1 MSGLLHSACIPT
13 HADGSLILGGWQ
25 TDVAAGA
32 DTFRSNSDIA
42 LLTGNRAG
50 LMDLKHTASVDLRHI
65 AVSKL
70 CPKMITHPSLISLID
85 VLFVIVPNSLL
96 LDIAGPAEAFRL
108 ANLHRAARGQPPRF
122 RLRFTGPA
130 STVQTSVGLALDHLE
145 ALPPRFNAPT
155 WVVLVGQP
163 SAYVGQ
169 TTPEIAATAQWLS
182 QTLHEHL
189 YFEPKTGPKTRT
201 SIEPRFALPANP
213 APHRLITICS
223 GTLLAAR
230 AGLLDNRRCTTHH
243 ELLDVLRTLAP
254 RAQVVNNRVF
264 LIDGPLASSAGITA
278 GIDLALHLI
287 ADECGEALAASVAED
302 MVVYLRRSTCDPE
315 LSPFLAHRR
324 HLHTAVHKVQ
334 DAVSNEPGRDWD
346 MAGLAALG
354 HVTQRHLLRL
364 FIQHAGV
371 SPLHFLQS
379 IRLERAHQSIEHGAS
394 VTRAAEVAGFRSSL
408 HLRRAWKRQW
418 GGSPRDAVERP
429 KKSGVVG

>member
-1 MSGLLHSACIPT
+1 
-13 HADGSLILGGWQ
+13 
-25 TDVAAGA
+25 
-32 DTFRSNSDIA
+32 
-42 LLTGNRAG
+42 
-50 LMDLKHTASVDLRHI
+50 
-65 AVSKL
+65 
-70 CPKMITHPSLISLID
+70 MITHPSLISLID

-108 ANLHRAARGQPPRF
+108 ANLHRASRGQPPRF

-130 STVQTSVGLALDHLE
+130 STVQTSVGLTLDHLE
-145 ALPPRFNAPT
+145 ALPPRLNAPT

-163 SAYVGQ
+163 SVYAGQ

-189 YFEPKTGPKTRT
+189 YFESKSGSKT
-201 SIEPRFALPANP
+201 EPRPELHPALPANP
-213 APHRLITICS
+213 APHRLVTICS

-287 ADECGEALAASVAED
+287 ADECGEALAASIAED
-302 MVVYLRRSTCDPE
+302 MVVYLRRSTSDPE

-324 HLHTAVHKVQ
+324 HLHTAVHRVQ
-334 DAVSNEPGRDWD
+334 DAVSNEPDRDWD

-408 HLRRAWKRQW
+408 HLRRACNRQW
-418 GGSPRDAVERP
+418 GGSPRDAAERP
-429 KKSGVVG
+429 KKSSVVG